1 MGITFVNN
9 SATIS
14 TSEYSLPANTSTGV
28 PTSQT
33 DDCMLQGWI
42 DFFAMAAGD
51 EYEVKLYEKVN
62 AGTQRLAAPPW
73 ILKGAPSSL
82 FIIPAVVVGEG
93 WDLTVKKL
101 AGTDRSIGWSLR
113 KVT

>member
-1 MGITFVNN
+1 VNN

-14 TSEYSLPANTSTGV
+14 TSEYSLPGNTSSGV
-28 PTSQT
+28 PTAQT
-33 DDCMLQGWI
+33 DDCILQAWI
-42 DFFAMAAGD
+42 DFGAMTAS
-51 EYEVKLYEKVN
+51 EQYEVKLYETIN
-62 AGTQRLAAPPW
+62 GGTQRLVETW
-73 ILKGAPSSL
+73 ILTGVQSKPALALPSM
-82 FIIPAVVVGEG
+82 IVGEG